1 MHYATFLESALEL
14 AGGVLDDTD
23 YDAFNLYLVLEN
35 DIQIYIPKVSDET
48 KISINEADVDALQ
61 DIPNIGLTLAN
72 RIVQYRN
79 EIGIFS
85 YLEQLLDVQ
94 GIGTKIF
101 NKIRDF
107 IIL

>member
-1 MHYATFLESALEL
+1 M
-14 AGGVLDDTD
+14 
-23 YDAFNLYLVLEN
+23 
-35 DIQIYIPKVSDET
+35 
-48 KISINEADVDALQ
+48 DALQ